1 MDNSSIKMK
10 HQVNQALYESLKAGA
25 SQDDLGIIE
34 NKNNRLDMNGNNSVL
49 NFSQPMQ
56 SQEVIKTVSVLTAK

>member
-56 SQEVIKTVSVLTAK
+56 S